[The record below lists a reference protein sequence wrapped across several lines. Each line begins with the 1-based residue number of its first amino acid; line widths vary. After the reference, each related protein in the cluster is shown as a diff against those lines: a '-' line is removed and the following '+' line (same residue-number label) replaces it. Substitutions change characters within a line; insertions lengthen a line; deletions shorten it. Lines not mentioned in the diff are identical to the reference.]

1 MRLNEYFEKYGIMK
15 SVFAKKIGISPTA
28 IQHLLNGQIPRLDR
42 ALKIEEVTE
51 GYVRANLEDWTPKQ
65 RPKRKG
71 TKNK

>member
-1 MRLNEYFEKYGIMK
+1 MRLSEYFQKYGIMK

-51 GYVRANLEDWTPKQ
+51 GCVKANLEDWPPKQ
-65 RPKRKG
+65 RPQRKH
-71 TKNK
+71 TKKK